1 MTGTRRCHSEQADD
15 AFPSPRQAEQ
25 SAAEQKQSR
34 SKAEAKQKQD
44 RAEQNAAEQS
54 GATHRTRS
62 LTQKESIVVGLVPS

>member
-1 MTGTRRCHSEQADD
+1 MMHSLRPAK
-15 AFPSPRQAEQ
+15 Q
-25 SAAEQKQSR
+25 SRAQQSR